1 MKKYM
6 HLLQALN
13 APTTTSFKHHLPK
26 KDFVALKSRETSSIR
41 EEKKSSSKALKVQ
54 MANSDGL
61 DNSSGDSTDD
71 EVALMFRKFK

>member
-1 MKKYM
+1 MLGILRVHEV
-6 HLLQALN
+6 HLYN
-13 APTTTSFKHHLPK
+13 WDHLPK

-71 EVALMFRKFK
+71 EVALMSRKFK